1 MLRTGTVIPA
11 LLILTAIASIA
22 FGIST
27 LVGGPDS
34 VSGRVISVES
44 ASVTTISSLTIEDDS
59 GKRWTFVGS
68 GTFSGFTPSHLE
80 EHRAL
85 RESVTV
91 EYDELE
97 SGELSIVELTD

>member
-1 MLRTGTVIPA
+1 MFPKGLVIPG
-11 LLILTAIASIA
+11 LLLVAAIGFVA

-27 LVGGPDS
+27 VFNGAINVKGQ
-34 VSGRVISVES
+34 VVSVEP

-59 GKRWTFVGS
+59 GTQWTFSGA

-91 EYDELE
+91 EYEELDDG
-97 SGELSIVELTD
+97 SLRIIGLSD